1 MIVVFAV
8 LIALFAAPAAQAQSG
23 GAAAPTA
30 SGFTA
35 SPSTV
40 TEGTA
45 VTFAFNAVPKALTR
59 VDLIAPGKPAV
70 RAKLGRV
77 DASGAM
83 KATWTATLTPGQYT
97 ARLVVTVRG
106 TQAVLPPEAHG
117 RAEGRRRSGA
127 AGHAH
132 GDRLE
137 DLPGPGAVH
146 VRR

>member
-8 LIALFAAPAAQAQSG
+8 LIAVFAAPAAHAQSG

-30 SGFTA
+30 RGFTA

-45 VTFAFNAVPKALTR
+45 VTFAFNATPKALTR

-83 KATWTATLTPGQYT
+83 KATWTATLAPGRTP
-97 ARLVVTVRG
+97 
-106 TQAVLPPEAHG
+106 
-117 RAEGRRRSGA
+117 RAWW
-127 AGHAH
+127 
-132 GDRLE
+132 
-137 DLPGPGAVH
+137 
-146 VRR
+146 